1 MTTAADTFRKVCGLT
16 PTPPQLD
23 DAPDDIAKAVELR
36 RVPRV
41 GLVPAEADHRL
52 DITDR
57 LNEWFKNECGVYEDE
72 GYTVQASGLVVDVDD
87 AGRVWLIAT
96 DVEIDE
102 H

>member
-1 MTTAADTFRKVCGLT
+1 MTNAADTFRKVCGLT
-16 PTPPQLD
+16 PPPRQLD

-57 LNEWFKNECGVYEDE
+57 LNEWFKNECGTCEIED
-72 GYTVQASGLVVDVDD
+72 GVVHATGFHVEADED
-87 AGRVWLIAT
+87 GRVWLVAG
-96 DVEIDE
+96 DVVVED
-102 H
+102 